1 MHLFDKKKNRIR
13 RGLFKALSW
22 VVLNCSIP
30 VNFFKGGG
38 GGSLRP
44 FEGSPRRRTSRGP
57 LALDHTLNYF
67 VTSCP
72 ILRSFSFLSSSN
84 KFTSEKTKHGLD

>member
-1 MHLFDKKKNRIR
+1 MIKKNRIQG
-13 RGLFKALSW
+13 GLFKALRW

-30 VNFFKGGG
+30 VNFFNGGGGGG

-57 LALDHTLNYF
+57 LVLDHTFNYF

-72 ILRSFSFLSSSN
+72 ILKSFSFSKLW
-84 KFTSEKTKHGLD
+84 

>member
-1 MHLFDKKKNRIR
+1 MLSNMIFVFAGCTCLIKKNRIR

-38 GGSLRP
+38 GGGSLRP

-57 LALDHTLNYF
+57 LALDHTFNFFERPVLF
-67 VTSCP
+67 
-72 ILRSFSFLSSSN
+72 
-84 KFTSEKTKHGLD
+84 